1 MFQYEPTLLTI
12 IFVCVAG
19 FIAAVVDSIAGGGG
33 LIALPAVI
41 AAGVPPHLALGT
53 NKLASSFASFTSML
67 TFIKSKKIYFPL
79 VKWQIPCTLVG
90 ATIGARTVLGID
102 ENYLKALIVIL
113 IFAVALYTT
122 FHKNF
127 GVNDDFIGLTKKNI
141 IAGCIFAFALG
152 FYDGFFGPGAG
163 TFLIFLFIS
172 IYGFDFVQAAGNGKI
187 LNFTSNVSALVVF
200 FLTGKI
206 LFVIGIPMAISMII
220 GARVGTHIAI
230 RNGAKVI
237 KPIFISI
244 AVLLAAKMIYQA
256 ITK

>member
-1 MFQYEPTLLTI
+1 MPYEPTLLTI
-12 IFVCVAG
+12 VFVCAAG
-19 FIAAVVDSIAGGGG
+19 FVAAVVDSIAGGGG
-33 LIALPAVI
+33 LIALPAII

-53 NKLASSFASFTSML
+53 NKLASSCASLTSTL

-79 VKWQIPCTLVG
+79 VKWQIPCTFIGSAL
-90 ATIGARTVLGID
+90 GARTVLGIN

-113 IFAVALYTT
+113 VFAVALYTT
-122 FHKNF
+122 FHKEF
-127 GVNDDFIGLTKKNI
+127 GVKDEFKGLTKKNL

-172 IYGFDFVQAAGNGKI
+172 VFSFDFVRAAGNGKI
-187 LNFTSNVSALVVF
+187 LNFTSNISSLVVF

-206 LFVIGIPMAISMII
+206 VFIVGIPMAICMII

-230 RNGAKVI
+230 NNGAKVM
-237 KPIFISI
+237 KPIFIAI
-244 AVLLAAKMIYQA
+244 AVLLAGKMIYQSL
-256 ITK
+256 IN